1 MSKSLQAI
9 RGMNDILPEQTPAWR
24 YLERTFAGLLDGYG
38 YSEIRLPI
46 LEFTELFA
54 RGIGEGTD
62 VVDKEM
68 YTFLDRNGE
77 SLTMRPEGTA
87 GCVRAVLEHGLSGG
101 GQVQKLWYTGPM
113 FRYEK
118 PQKGRYRQFHQI
130 GVEVFNLPGP
140 DIDAELIILTWRLW
154 QKLGMADAVTLQLN
168 TLGSSEARA
177 RYREALV
184 AYLQERFEQ
193 LDEDSQRRMTTNPL
207 RILDSK
213 VESTQAL
220 LVGAPTLHDYLDEES
235 IAHFEGLKAR
245 LDAVGLRYEINQKL
259 VRGLDYYCRTAFE
272 WVTDKLGAQGTVC
285 GGGRYDGLVSQFG
298 GKPTPGVG
306 FAMGVERLV
315 LLLET
320 LGVIPAE
327 LNRPADLY
335 VCAFGEPAELAA
347 LTLAEQL
354 RSAIPGIR
362 LLVNAGA
369 GSFKSQFKK
378 ADKSGARFALIL
390 GEDEVANRVVG
401 FKPCVTRASNK
412 ALPGMLCPSTWQPV
426 WHRLENIKNRSDWGD
441 IAYRRRRPGADQG
454 LVAAQRQAPGH
465 RRHPRAGSGIRL
477 AGLAEVPDQPG
488 AGRLDRL
495 PATDRNRAESG
506 RPAGSGE
513 GGGAGRQAEERVRRH
528 PLCPVRQPVRGQGR
542 GRQRQA
548 G

>member
-38 YSEIRLPI
+38 YSEIHLPI

-401 FKPCVTRASNK
+401 FKPLRDEGEQQSIAWD
-412 ALPGMLCPSTWQPV
+412 ALPEHLAAC
-426 WHRLENIKNRSDWGD
+426 LE
-441 IAYRRRRPGADQG
+441 
-454 LVAAQRQAPGH
+454 QA
-465 RRHPRAGSGIRL
+465 
-477 AGLAEVPDQPG
+477 
-488 AGRLDRL
+488 
-495 PATDRNRAESG
+495 
-506 RPAGSGE
+506 
-513 GGGAGRQAEERVRRH
+513 
-528 PLCPVRQPVRGQGR
+528 
-542 GRQRQA
+542 
-548 G
+548 

>member
-207 RILDSK
+207 RILDCK

-401 FKPCVTRASNK
+401 FKPLRDEGEQQSIAWD
-412 ALPGMLCPSTWQPV
+412 ALPEHL
-426 WHRLENIKNRSDWGD
+426 
-441 IAYRRRRPGADQG
+441 
-454 LVAAQRQAPGH
+454 AACLAQA
-465 RRHPRAGSGIRL
+465 
-477 AGLAEVPDQPG
+477 
-488 AGRLDRL
+488 
-495 PATDRNRAESG
+495 
-506 RPAGSGE
+506 
-513 GGGAGRQAEERVRRH
+513 
-528 PLCPVRQPVRGQGR
+528 
-542 GRQRQA
+542 
-548 G
+548 

>member
-9 RGMNDILPEQTPAWR
+9 RGMNDILPDETPAWR
-24 YLERTFAGLLDGYG
+24 YLERTFADLLDAYG
-38 YSEIRLPI
+38 YSEIRMPI

-177 RYREALV
+177 RFREDLV
-184 AYLQERFEQ
+184 AYLQERFDQ

-213 VESTQAL
+213 VEATQAL
-220 LVGAPTLHDYLDEES
+220 LVGAPSLHDYLDEES

-245 LDAVGLRYEINQKL
+245 LDAVGLRYEINQNL

-320 LGVIPAE
+320 LGVVPAE

-347 LTLAEQL
+347 LTLAEKL
-354 RSAIPGIR
+354 REAIPGLR

-378 ADKSGARFALIL
+378 ADKSGAQFAMIL
-390 GEDEVANRVVG
+390 GDDELANRVVG
-401 FKPCVTRASNK
+401 FKPLRGEGEQQNIAWD
-412 ALPGMLCPSTWQPV
+412 ALPEHL
-426 WHRLENIKNRSDWGD
+426 
-441 IAYRRRRPGADQG
+441 
-454 LVAAQRQAPGH
+454 AACLQQA
-465 RRHPRAGSGIRL
+465 
-477 AGLAEVPDQPG
+477 
-488 AGRLDRL
+488 
-495 PATDRNRAESG
+495 
-506 RPAGSGE
+506 
-513 GGGAGRQAEERVRRH
+513 
-528 PLCPVRQPVRGQGR
+528 
-542 GRQRQA
+542 
-548 G
+548 

>member
-140 DIDAELIILTWRLW
+140 DIDAELVILTWRLW

-320 LGVIPAE
+320 LDVIPAE

-347 LTLAEQL
+347 LALAEQL
-354 RSAIPGIR
+354 RSSIPGIR

-378 ADKSGARFALIL
+378 ADKSGARYALIL

-401 FKPCVTRASNK
+401 FKPLRDEGEQQSIAWD
-412 ALPGMLCPSTWQPV
+412 ALPEHL
-426 WHRLENIKNRSDWGD
+426 
-441 IAYRRRRPGADQG
+441 
-454 LVAAQRQAPGH
+454 AACLAQA
-465 RRHPRAGSGIRL
+465 
-477 AGLAEVPDQPG
+477 
-488 AGRLDRL
+488 
-495 PATDRNRAESG
+495 
-506 RPAGSGE
+506 
-513 GGGAGRQAEERVRRH
+513 
-528 PLCPVRQPVRGQGR
+528 
-542 GRQRQA
+542 
-548 G
+548 

>member
-168 TLGSSEARA
+168 TLGSNEARA

-401 FKPCVTRASNK
+401 FKPLRDEGEQQSIAWD
-412 ALPGMLCPSTWQPV
+412 ALPEHL
-426 WHRLENIKNRSDWGD
+426 
-441 IAYRRRRPGADQG
+441 
-454 LVAAQRQAPGH
+454 AACLAQA
-465 RRHPRAGSGIRL
+465 
-477 AGLAEVPDQPG
+477 
-488 AGRLDRL
+488 
-495 PATDRNRAESG
+495 
-506 RPAGSGE
+506 
-513 GGGAGRQAEERVRRH
+513 
-528 PLCPVRQPVRGQGR
+528 
-542 GRQRQA
+542 
-548 G
+548 